1 MFKRTMEPVLRDLAR
16 KYPIVTV
23 TGPRQSGKTT
33 LCRAVF
39 KDKTYVSLETPD
51 TRRFAIEDPRGFLN
65 KHAEGA
71 ILDEIQR
78 APELLSYLQT
88 LVDEDPRKGLFILT
102 GSQQFEIMSQ
112 IDQSLAGRTAILKL
126 LPLSLE
132 ELSEQ
137 PGVKN
142 WSRMILSG
150 FYPRIH
156 KDHLDPAQAL
166 GDYLETYV
174 ERDLR
179 NIVSLKNLTLF
190 QKFVKLC
197 AGRVGGLLNLNS
209 LANDAG
215 VSHTTARDWMSLL
228 EAGYIVFLL
237 EPYHA
242 NISKRLVKSPKLY
255 FYDVGLASR
264 LLGLEN
270 EGQVARDPLLGGLF
284 ENLVVIEALKYRY
297 NRGKKSDL
305 SFFRDSRGHEVDLLV
320 NRGPEAFPIEI
331 KAGATIAS
339 DYFKGLD
346 DFAATFPKLP
356 RRGGIVYGGAE
367 EMARSHVSIITP
379 CGIPRLLKNLEGPR
393 SS

>member
-1 MFKRTMEPVLRDLAR
+1 MFKRTLEPVLLNLA
-16 KYPIVTV
+16 KQYPVVTV

-33 LCRAVF
+33 LCRTVF
-39 KDKTYVSLETPD
+39 KDKAYVSLETPD
-51 TRRFAIEDPRGFLN
+51 TRRFALEDPRGFLSQ
-65 KHAEGA
+65 HPDGA

-88 LVDEDPRKGLFILT
+88 LVDEDPRKGMFILT
-102 GSQQFEIMSQ
+102 GSQQFEVMSQ
-112 IDQSLAGRTAILKL
+112 IDQSLAGRTAILKI

-132 ELSEQ
+132 ELSAQ

-142 WSRMILSG
+142 WSRMILNG

-174 ERDLR
+174 EHDLR
-179 NIVSLKNLTLF
+179 KIINLKNLALF
-190 QKFVKLC
+190 QKFLKLC

-209 LANDAG
+209 LANDTG
-215 VSHTTARDWMSLL
+215 ISHTTARDWMSLL

-284 ENLVVIEALKYRY
+284 ENLVVLEALKYRT
-297 NRGKKSDL
+297 NRGKKSNL
-305 SFFRDSRGHEVDLLV
+305 SFFRDSRGHEVDLLINCGSEV
-320 NRGPEAFPIEI
+320 FPMEI
-331 KAGATIAS
+331 KAGATVTS

-346 DFAATFPKLP
+346 EFSKVFPKLP
-356 RRGGIVYGGAE
+356 RRSGIVYGGVE
-367 EMARSHVSIITP
+367 EMTRNHVSIVTP
-379 CGIPRLLKNLEGPR
+379 YGLPRLLKSLDGL
-393 SS
+393 